1 MVAAVCSELG
11 FYLTST
17 GKTVPSTFPTDRI
30 ENPEQAD
37 SEISQITLNT
47 EARDALKD
55 LFPNMP
61 DKDLNQIIKT
71 AFQKVRIS
79 PILIGEKNEDV
90 ENLIS
95 KKGSEESWDGHRI
108 AFGPQSPTCCGCSR
122 STCLH

>member
-30 ENPEQAD
+30 ENSKRAD

-55 LFPNMP
+55 LFPNIP

-71 AFQKVRIS
+71 AFQKVRIY
-79 PILIGEKNEDV
+79 PILIWEMRMWK
-90 ENLIS
+90 I
-95 KKGSEESWDGHRI
+95 
-108 AFGPQSPTCCGCSR
+108 
-122 STCLH
+122 